1 MIMLI
6 GTKQHLNNILKFM
19 KKLSS
24 TEADLKES
32 VACKKKRVKTF
43 LDKAEQN
50 RNFIQICSHYTEEIT
65 A

>member
-32 VACKKKRVKTF
+32 VACKKKACKDFFR
-43 LDKAEQN
+43 
-50 RNFIQICSHYTEEIT
+50 
-65 A
+65 